1 VKGYVFFLHLGML
14 LRCAATLPLQL
25 RRQGAK
31 PVPQHVITSKRL
43 LCCFVIARGSNDALH
58 AIRKGVPHVPDANL
72 KQALAEYP
80 DLAEVDEEHVTL
92 WLTSAASLLKFTE
105 DEVQSYVRV
114 HPWLLISDLL
124 VIKSLVVA
132 LSRVMSV
139 DEGQVA
145 HMALSHPD
153 VLELEPMD
161 FMEHLVYLSSTTG
174 MSYDTVVHLTL
185 GCPAIALA
193 QPRDVV
199 RAWAQIRSCCSQV
212 RMAAAAAAGARD
224 ADRRPAD
231 SCLQKTMSRESYASD
246 QEELEDDFDLE
257 ATVMKVLA
265 ARPELLAMTNE
276 EIRKALA
283 LADAAGA
290 TAVAETAAP
299 PLRTPARPQP
309 MVAGTTP
316 LSRST
321 SLPPSKLL
329 HPRAVRRRV
338 SKKGAGDGGGVDG
351 GAGENA
357 SGSDKVATEPQS

>member
-1 VKGYVFFLHLGML
+1 ML
-14 LRCAATLPLQL
+14 LRCAAIFPPQL

-31 PVPQHVITSKRL
+31 PFPQHVIASKRL
-43 LCCFVIARGSNDALH
+43 LCRLVIARVSNNAVD
-58 AIRKGVPHVPDANL
+58 AIRKGVPHVPDADL

-80 DLAEVDEEHVTL
+80 DLAEVDEDHVTL
-92 WLTSAASLLKFTE
+92 WLTSAASLLKLTA

-114 HPWLLISDLL
+114 HPWLLISDLII
-124 VIKSLVVA
+124 IKSLVTA

-145 HMALSHPD
+145 RMALSHPD

-161 FMEHLVYLSSTTG
+161 FMEHLVYLSNTTG
-174 MSYDTVVHLTL
+174 MSYNEVVHLTL

-212 RMAAAAAAGARD
+212 GVAAAGARD

-231 SCLQKTMSRESYASD
+231 ASRQKTLGGEFGASD
-246 QEELEDDFDLE
+246 QDEMEDDFDLE

-265 ARPELLAMTNE
+265 ARPELLAMSNE

-283 LADAAGA
+283 PAGA
-290 TAVAETAAP
+290 TTVGETAAP
-299 PLRTPARPQP
+299 QS
-309 MVAGTTP
+309 MVAGATP
-316 LSRST
+316 LSHS
-321 SLPPSKLL
+321 SSSPPSKLL
-329 HPRAVRRRV
+329 HPRAVRRRAA
-338 SKKGAGDGGGVDG
+338 KKGAGDFGAGAG

-357 SGSDKVATEPQS
+357 ACSDKVATEPQ